1 MLYKKHPHIR
11 IRKRAAFSAGVGPG
25 VTLGVELGFG
35 TPLFADVCLRNQTGG
50 KDGGR
55 IWVVEWGGGC
65 QRVAGGRTRENLM
78 GNRGATVMDIKY

>member
-1 MLYKKHPHIR
+1 M
-11 IRKRAAFSAGVGPG
+11 KRAAFSAGVGLG

-35 TPLFADVCLRNQTGG
+35 ILLFADVCLRNQTGG

-65 QRVAGGRTRENLM
+65 QRVAER
-78 GNRGATVMDIKY
+78 GNKGKLDGERRGDRDGH